1 MTTTLAAWIIQ
12 QLQDLEKSQADFS
25 TEAGIPKANVHYILA
40 KGHIPGH
47 ETLQRIADYFKVSIL
62 YVYQLAG
69 LFPTEIHVEDADP
82 ATVAALNDT
91 VRLLANM
98 PEGVRREFLMKMR
111 SMAALLGQ
119 VVEVDHMV

>member
-62 YVYQLAG
+62 YVVSACRSVSDG
-69 LFPTEIHVEDADP
+69 NT
-82 ATVAALNDT
+82 
-91 VRLLANM
+91 
-98 PEGVRREFLMKMR
+98 RR
-111 SMAALLGQ
+111 GC
-119 VVEVDHMV
+119 